1 MYFNARDAFLV
12 QSSSG
17 TIKRLESQIID
28 MFLRVNK
35 RAWTGYPKSTNV
47 TYALVRED
55 TLYFNNKYNI
65 KELSISIVNWYLI
78 KHVSSQTLTTGQII
92 LDQKEVEISW
102 VTSTFPVFHWCCD
115 QKEVEISWVTSTF
128 PVFHWCCDQK
138 EVEISWVTS
147 TFPVFH
153 WWFLSFTFATSH
165 HTSRDDFLWLI
176 RFYFM
181 LITPSAGFTIV
192 LKHRTPLASRAHLP
206 AKISFTMS
214 DLI

>member
-1 MYFNARDAFLV
+1 LYFNARDAFLV

-35 RAWTGYPKSTNV
+35 RAWIGYPKSTNV
-47 TYALVRED
+47 TYASVRED

-92 LDQKEVEISW
+92 L
-102 VTSTFPVFHWCCD
+102 D

>member
-128 PVFHWCCDQK
+128 PVFHW
-138 EVEISWVTS
+138 
-147 TFPVFH
+147 
-153 WWFLSFTFATSH
+153 WFLSFTFATSH

>member
-35 RAWTGYPKSTNV
+35 RAWIGYPKSTNV

-128 PVFHWCCDQK
+128 PVFHW
-138 EVEISWVTS
+138 
-147 TFPVFH
+147 
-153 WWFLSFTFATSH
+153 WFLSFTFVTSH

>member
-1 MYFNARDAFLV
+1 
-12 QSSSG
+12 
-17 TIKRLESQIID
+17 
-28 MFLRVNK
+28 
-35 RAWTGYPKSTNV
+35 
-47 TYALVRED
+47 VRED

-92 LDQKEVEISW
+92 L
-102 VTSTFPVFHWCCD
+102 D

-206 AKISFTMS
+206 AKIRSSVILLLPLFPISEHNTMFS
-214 DLI
+214 DWCNQCRI

>member
-35 RAWTGYPKSTNV
+35 RAWIGYPKSTNV
-47 TYALVRED
+47 TYASVRED

-92 LDQKEVEISW
+92 L
-102 VTSTFPVFHWCCD
+102 D

>member
-1 MYFNARDAFLV
+1 
-12 QSSSG
+12 
-17 TIKRLESQIID
+17 

-47 TYALVRED
+47 TYASVRED

-92 LDQKEVEISW
+92 L
-102 VTSTFPVFHWCCD
+102 D

>member
-1 MYFNARDAFLV
+1 LYFNARDAFLV

-35 RAWTGYPKSTNV
+35 RAWIGYPKSTNV
-47 TYALVRED
+47 TYASVRED

-92 LDQKEVEISW
+92 L
-102 VTSTFPVFHWCCD
+102 
-115 QKEVEISWVTSTF
+115 
-128 PVFHWCCDQK
+128 DQK